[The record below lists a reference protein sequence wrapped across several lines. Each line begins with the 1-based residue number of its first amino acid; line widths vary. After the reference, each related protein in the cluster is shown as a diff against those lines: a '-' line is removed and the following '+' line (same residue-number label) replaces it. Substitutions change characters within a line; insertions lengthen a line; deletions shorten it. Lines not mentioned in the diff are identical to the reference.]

1 MYANMLAKFK
11 KYILKKHLLKH
22 KPTRQKLVSSLKNAK
37 IIAIICDITDEDSY
51 KSIYRIFT
59 QLQEHGRYVKLA
71 GYYDGEKVPFY
82 CLPQLTAEYFCNH
95 DLNWYGLP
103 DMARIKD
110 FVNTEYD
117 MLIDFNHTNH
127 TATESI
133 LTLSKA
139 KFIVGRNPECR
150 ELYDLLI
157 ESNMNEDMKFLEL
170 VDQYTRKLTGDEQ

>member
-1 MYANMLAKFK
+1 MLAKIK
-11 KYILKKHLLKH
+11 NHILRRHLYRH
-22 KPTRQKLVSSLKNAK
+22 KPARRRRVASLKSAK
-37 IIAIICDITDEDSY
+37 VIAVICDITDEDSY

-59 QLQEHGRYVKLA
+59 RLQEYGRYVKLA

-103 DMARIKD
+103 DMARIRD

-117 MLIDFNHTNH
+117 MLIDFNHANH
-127 TATESI
+127 TVTESI
-133 LTLSKA
+133 LSLSKA
-139 KFIVGRNPECR
+139 KFIVGRNR
-150 ELYDLLI
+150 DYRNLYDLLI
-157 ESNMNEDMKFLEL
+157 ECDRHDDRNFLEL